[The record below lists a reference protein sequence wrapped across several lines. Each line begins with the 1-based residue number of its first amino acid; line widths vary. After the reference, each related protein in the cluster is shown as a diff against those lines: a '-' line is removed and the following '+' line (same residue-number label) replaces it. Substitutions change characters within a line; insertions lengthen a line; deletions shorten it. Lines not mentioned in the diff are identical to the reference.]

1 MNTGE
6 LKQLAKQQ
14 MKGKLPV
21 LMFTNIVFTLAMMI
35 IPIVEMMTKN
45 ELSMIPR
52 IILMILVQ
60 PLFLG
65 IAYIHYTSTKE
76 NSTVKFSDV
85 FYGYRENLP
94 RQGVVYIIKS
104 VITYL
109 MTSSLVALVSTILL
123 IFKPSQSLV
132 PMIMAVVIFV
142 PSFILQTYFSQ
153 IYYIMIGNKELKGT
167 EVLRDG
173 LLMMRGRLL
182 EYIVLMISFVPWLIA
197 EMITFRLA
205 SMWVSPYK
213 NQTLANY
220 HFIVRDEYYKK
231 RGKKAIA

>member
-14 MKGKLPV
+14 MKGKLPI
-21 LMFTNIVFTLAMMI
+21 LILTNIIFTLAMMI
-35 IPIVEMMTKN
+35 IPIAEMITKN

-52 IILMILVQ
+52 LILMIIVQ

-65 IAYIHYTSTKE
+65 IAYIHYTSTQAG
-76 NSTVKFSDV
+76 STIKFSDI
-85 FYGYRENLP
+85 FYGYKENLP

-109 MTSSLVALVSTILL
+109 MTSSLVSLVSTILL
-123 IFKPSQSLV
+123 IFKPSQSIV
-132 PMIMAVVIFV
+132 PMIMAIVIFV

-153 IYYIMIGNKELKGT
+153 IYYIMVGNKDLKGT

-182 EYIVLMISFVPWLIA
+182 EYIMLMVSFVPWLIV
-197 EMITFRLA
+197 EMLTFRLA
-205 SMWVSPYK
+205 SIWVSPYK

>member
-21 LMFTNIVFTLAMMI
+21 LIFTNIIFTIFNMI
-35 IPIVEMMTKN
+35 IPIVETITKS
-45 ELSMIPR
+45 ELSMIPE

-65 IAYIHYTSTKE
+65 IAYIHYTSTQN
-76 NSTVKFSDV
+76 NSVVKFTDI
-85 FYGYRENLP
+85 FYGYKENLL
-94 RQGVVYIIKS
+94 RQGVVYLVKS
-104 VITYL
+104 MITYL
-109 MTSSLVALVSTILL
+109 MTSSLVALTSTIFV
-123 IFKPSQSLV
+123 IFRPSQSLI

-142 PSFILQTYFSQ
+142 PSFILQAYFSQ
-153 IYYIMIGNKELKGT
+153 IYYIMVGNKELKGT

-173 LLMMRGRLL
+173 LLMMRGRLV
-182 EYIVLMISFVPWLIA
+182 EYVILIVSFVPWLIL
-197 EMITFRLA
+197 EICTFRLA
-205 SMWVSPYK
+205 SIWVNPYK

-220 HFIVRDEYYKK
+220 YFIVSDEYYKNI
-231 RGKKAIA
+231 GKKAIA